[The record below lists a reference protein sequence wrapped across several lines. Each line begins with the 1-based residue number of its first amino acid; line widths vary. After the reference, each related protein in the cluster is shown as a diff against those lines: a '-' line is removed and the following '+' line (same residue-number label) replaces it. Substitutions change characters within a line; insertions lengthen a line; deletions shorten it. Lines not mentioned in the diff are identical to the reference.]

1 MAAPKKPFLTLF
13 FNSTLPDYV
22 QHFLFGTKFQKKVKV
37 ADKLL
42 LTQEL
47 EYVTLWLFVSE
58 KEICPRGCFFEA
70 AILQEALLLVLTHFP
85 LSHFTLVHIRGG
97 AVVAL
102 RGFGGYVLFASAKDS
117 RSPSDRRGRGRRRP

>member
-1 MAAPKKPFLTLF
+1 MATPKKPFLTLF
-13 FNSTLPDYV
+13 FHSILPDYV
-22 QHFLFGTKFQKKVKV
+22 QLFLFGTKFQKEKVKV

-85 LSHFTLVHIRGG
+85 LSHFTHLYIY
-97 AVVAL
+97 VVV
-102 RGFGGYVLFASAKDS
+102 VL
-117 RSPSDRRGRGRRRP
+117 